1 MKFDKFMDDLEAREK
16 ASRKKV
22 SEASINEEKLK
33 RKRAEMYQ
41 EKWQNR
47 IRWSK

>member
-1 MKFDKFMDDLEAREK
+1 M
-16 ASRKKV
+16 
-22 SEASINEEKLK
+22 NEEKLK

-47 IRWSK
+47 ITWSR